1 MLRLAHYALTPDQQS
16 QLGIFLDMDRPH
28 VEHIMRH
35 SQDVLKCTFDILDA
49 WRCGSKITV
58 AMYEQL
64 NAAYIDIKR
73 PDIAECVCS
82 GECVAEITL
91 IVLSILFNT
100 ALHLVITIY

>member
-16 QLGIFLDMDRPH
+16 QLGIFLDMHRPT

-35 SQDVLKCTFDILDA
+35 SQDLLNCTFDILDA
-49 WRCGSKITV
+49 WRGGSKITV

-64 NAAYIDIKR
+64 NAAYMDIKR

-82 GECVAEITL
+82 GECVAVTKL
-91 IVLSILFNT
+91 M
-100 ALHLVITIY
+100 AMHLVITIY